1 MIRTMLRPATAAL
14 ALFLTFDMAAAQA
27 PTPSLRAS
35 VTVIGD
41 VVRIGDLI
49 ENAGPVANVPIF
61 RAPDIGTTGAVATGR
76 IVDAI
81 RPHQLIGIDTHGLS
95 EVVVTRASRTITI
108 REVSDVIAQALAAQ
122 YGVADAHNLLVSF
135 DSEVHT
141 LQAETNASGALQV
154 VALYFDPHTTRFD
167 AKLDLPSSVAL
178 HQQSLHYSGTA
189 VETVDA
195 ISIEH
200 PIERGATLRASELVV
215 LRRPKTEPN
224 LITDRNAVIGMAAR
238 HPIRPGQPLTA
249 ADLMKPEVVQ
259 RNSTVTIIYRVPGV
273 ILTLRGQ
280 AQEPGALGDTIGVLN
295 VESKRVLQAVVTGP
309 DQVTVGQA
317 ATRVVEN
324 RATQS
329 E

>member
-1 MIRTMLRPATAAL
+1 MIRPITAVL

-35 VTVIGD
+35 VTVTGD

-61 RAPDIGTTGAVATGR
+61 RAPDIGTTGTVATSR

-81 RPHQLIGIDTHGLS
+81 RPHQLIGIDTHGLAD
-95 EVVVTRASRTITI
+95 VVVTRASRTITI
-108 REVSDVIAQALAAQ
+108 REVSDVIAQALATQ
-122 YGVADAHNLLVSF
+122 YGIADAHNILVSF
-135 DSEVHT
+135 DSEVHM
-141 LQAETNASGALQV
+141 LQAETNAGGALQV

-167 AKLDLPSSVAL
+167 AKLDLPSSAAL

-195 ISIEH
+195 IGIDH
-200 PIERGATLRASELVV
+200 PIERSETLKASDLVV

-224 LITDRNAVIGMAAR
+224 LVTDRNAVIGMAAR
-238 HPIRPGQPLTA
+238 HAIRPGQPLTV

-259 RNSTVTIIYRVPGV
+259 RNSSVTIIYRVPGV

-309 DQVTVGQA
+309 DQVTVGQV

-324 RATQS
+324 GATRS